1 MDVYIYLS
9 LVLLPAK
16 LMLLLLVVQR
26 DVVSE
31 HADAATATLSVVVFS
46 AVAGILHLMQ
56 DTGEFLGT
64 PCETSCL

>member
-1 MDVYIYLS
+1 M
-9 LVLLPAK
+9 
-16 LMLLLLVVQR
+16 VQR